1 MATNTNLTKILFAGL
16 IITFVTAV
24 LISNYATFAV
34 MNDAQIEEP
43 YRSVFNNIS
52 AKYSDFETVGNT
64 VKDEGLIKNIL
75 NFGESLITGTV
86 NVFVTGL
93 EAMGTFFE
101 MIPLFGDIL
110 SAISMGIPQLSALI
124 SLAILITGIF
134 IGMLYIKSVSNK
146 NDLP

>member
-1 MATNTNLTKILFAGL
+1 MGNPNLTKVLIAGL
-16 IITFVTAV
+16 LVTFVTAV

-34 MNDAQIEEP
+34 TNNSSIEEP
-43 YRSVFNNIS
+43 YRSVFYNIS
-52 AKYSDFETVGNT
+52 AKYSDFAAVGDN
-64 VKDEGLIKNIL
+64 VKDEGLVKNIL

-101 MIPLFGDIL
+101 MIPLWGDIL
-110 SAISMGIPQLSALI
+110 SAISLGLPQLSGLI
-124 SLAILITGIF
+124 SLAILIVGIF
-134 IGMLYIKSVSNK
+134 IAMRYIQSVSNK

>member
-1 MATNTNLTKILFAGL
+1 MWNPNLTKILYAGL
-16 IITFVTAV
+16 LITFVTAV

-34 MNDAQIEEP
+34 RNNSTIEEP
-43 YRSVFNNIS
+43 YKSVFYNIS
-52 AKYSDFETVGNT
+52 AKYSDFESVGNT
-64 VKDEGLIKNIL
+64 VKDEGLVKNIL

-110 SAISMGIPQLSALI
+110 SAISLGIPQLSALI
-124 SLAILITGIF
+124 SLAIIMVGIF
-134 IGMLYIKSVSNK
+134 VAMRYIQSVSNK

>member
-1 MATNTNLTKILFAGL
+1 MGNPNLTKILYAGL
-16 IITFVTAV
+16 LITFVTAV

-34 MNDAQIEEP
+34 RNNSTIEEP
-43 YRSVFNNIS
+43 YKSVFYNIS
-52 AKYSDFETVGNT
+52 AKYSDFESVGNT
-64 VKDEGLIKNIL
+64 VKDEGLVKNIL

-110 SAISMGIPQLSALI
+110 SAIAFGIPQLSGLIAL
-124 SLAILITGIF
+124 LTLLVGIF
-134 IGMLYIKSVSNK
+134 IAMHYIKSASNK

>member
-1 MATNTNLTKILFAGL
+1 MGNPNLTKILYAGL
-16 IITFVTAV
+16 LITFVTAV

-34 MNDAQIEEP
+34 RNNSTIEEP
-43 YRSVFNNIS
+43 YKSVFYNIS
-52 AKYSDFETVGNT
+52 AKYSDFESVGNT
-64 VKDEGLIKNIL
+64 VKDEGLVKNIL

-110 SAISMGIPQLSALI
+110 SAISLGIPQLSALI
-124 SLAILITGIF
+124 SLAIIMVGIF
-134 IGMLYIKSVSNK
+134 VAMRYIQSVSNK